1 MKIDNFYKFQIKNT
15 HAEDSQTLLHP
26 QKVLYFDVR

>member
-1 MKIDNFYKFQIKNT
+1 MKVDNFCHFQIENT
-15 HAEDSQTLLHP
+15 HAEDSQTTLHT